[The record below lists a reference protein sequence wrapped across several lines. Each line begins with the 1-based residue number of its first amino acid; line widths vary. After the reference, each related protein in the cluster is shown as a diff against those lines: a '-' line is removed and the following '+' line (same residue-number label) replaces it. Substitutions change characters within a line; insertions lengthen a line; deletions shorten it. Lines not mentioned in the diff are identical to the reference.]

1 MKKDSKKMWIIIF
14 AAAFAV
20 CVGAFFAL
28 RQLAPEGDIA
38 RISVDGELIKTIDL
52 SRVTE
57 PYDINIDTEF
67 GHNTVHVEPGA
78 ISVSDADCPDGIC
91 VRQGK
96 LTTAGVPIVC
106 LPHRL
111 VIEIYGDVIDG

>member
-1 MKKDSKKMWIIIF
+1 MWIIIF
-14 AAAFAV
+14 AAALAV
-20 CVGAFFAL
+20 CAGAFIAL
-28 RQLAPEGDIA
+28 KYLAPEGTVA
-38 RISVDGELIKTIDL
+38 RISIDGELLETVDL

-57 PYDINIDTEF
+57 AYDIDIDTEF

-78 ISVSDADCPDGIC
+78 ISVTDADCPDGIC

-111 VIEIYGDVIDG
+111 VIEIYGDAIDG

>member
-1 MKKDSKKMWIIIF
+1 MWIIIL

-20 CVGAFFAL
+20 CIGAAVL
-28 RQLAPEGDIA
+28 MKLLAPEGTVA
-38 RISVDGELIKTIDL
+38 RISVDGELIDTIDL

-57 PYDINIDTEF
+57 AYDISIDTEY

-78 ISVSDADCPDGIC
+78 ISVTDADCPDGIC

-96 LTTAGVPIVC
+96 LTSSGTPIVC
-106 LPHRL
+106 LPHKL
-111 VIEIYGDVIDG
+111 VIEIYGDEIDG